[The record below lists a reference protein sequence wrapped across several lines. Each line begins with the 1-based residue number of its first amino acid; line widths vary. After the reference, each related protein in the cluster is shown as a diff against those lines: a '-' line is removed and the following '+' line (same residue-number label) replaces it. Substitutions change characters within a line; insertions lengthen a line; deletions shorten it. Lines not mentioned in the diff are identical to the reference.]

1 MKVSKTSQKDGV
13 FNYTKWERVKVGDI
27 VEIDLND
34 VIPADI
40 LLLESSDPNKLCFVE
55 TSNLDGETN
64 LKQKSII
71 DVPFDSID
79 TFEYKIETQ
88 PPNSNL
94 NDFQESGIVFLG
106 IKLSQKFLIFVF
118 NYDHKIS
125 TPLD

>member
-1 MKVSKTSQKDGV
+1 M
-13 FNYTKWERVKVGDI
+13 
-27 VEIDLND
+27 ND

-71 DVPFDSID
+71 DVAFDSID

-94 NDFQESGIVFLG
+94 NDFQELG
-106 IKLSQKFLIFVF
+106 AKLIFELKTNGSSRVDSALF
-118 NYDHKIS
+118 KTEKSGSLSRFD
-125 TPLD
+125 P